1 MKSWIKEGIISGFQG
16 IAFFCIVCLVWAL
29 IIKIS
34 QDLGISP
41 AWSILTVFVIAI
53 FSVSLAAAKVKHDLN
68 KRFKNS
74 SLRLKTREKLLD
86 SNIKYSDTT
95 PPH

>member
-1 MKSWIKEGIISGFQG
+1 MKSWIKKGLIRGFQG
-16 IAFFCIVCLVWAL
+16 IAFFCIVSIMWL
-29 IIKIS
+29 IVIKLS

-53 FSVSLAAAKVKHDLN
+53 FSLSLAAAKVKYNLN

-74 SLRLKTREKLLD
+74 PLKVRGNTLD
-86 SNIKYSDTT
+86 SNIKYDDST

>member
-1 MKSWIKEGIISGFQG
+1 MKPWIKEGLISGFQG
-16 IAFFCIVCLVWAL
+16 IAFFSIVCLMWAVV
-29 IIKIS
+29 IKLS

-53 FSVSLAAAKVKHDLN
+53 FSLSLAAAKVKYNLN

-74 SLRLKTREKLLD
+74 PLKVRGNTLD
-86 SNIKYSDTT
+86 SNIKYDDST

>member
-1 MKSWIKEGIISGFQG
+1 MKSWIKEGLISGFQG
-16 IAFFCIVCLVWAL
+16 IAFFCIVSIMWL
-29 IIKIS
+29 IVIKLS

-53 FSVSLAAAKVKHDLN
+53 FSLSLAAAKVKYNLN

-74 SLRLKTREKLLD
+74 PLKVRGNTLD
-86 SNIKYSDTT
+86 SNIKYDDST